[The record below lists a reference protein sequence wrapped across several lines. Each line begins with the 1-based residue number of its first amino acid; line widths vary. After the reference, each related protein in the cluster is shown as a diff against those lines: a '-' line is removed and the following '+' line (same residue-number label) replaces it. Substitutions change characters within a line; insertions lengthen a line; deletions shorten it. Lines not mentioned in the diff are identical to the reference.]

1 MNKML
6 KIFLT
11 FLTLT
16 IINVTVYGQNLVPL
30 RIVFQG
36 DTGIFFNKKQEA
48 ELLVKLKYKEV
59 YKENFDSLYKFSIN
73 CSRNV
78 EQLRNDYDNLN
89 VLYDSLE
96 VEANNQRQIAKTEKS
111 LRVDTENKLSE
122 EKNRKKIWRRVA
134 IIEGSGLLLI
144 TLFILL

>member
-1 MNKML
+1 MHD
-6 KIFLT
+6 IS
-11 FLTLT
+11 
-16 IINVTVYGQNLVPL
+16 
-30 RIVFQG
+30 
-36 DTGIFFNKKQEA
+36 
-48 ELLVKLKYKEV
+48 
-59 YKENFDSLYKFSIN
+59 NFDSLYKFSIN

>member
-1 MNKML
+1 
-6 KIFLT
+6 
-11 FLTLT
+11 
-16 IINVTVYGQNLVPL
+16 VTVYGQNLVPL

>member
-1 MNKML
+1 M
-6 KIFLT
+6 
-11 FLTLT
+11 
-16 IINVTVYGQNLVPL
+16 VPL